1 MVDLTLLGLQLDS
14 VILSIF
20 SDLDGFMMI
29 QYNWRNKQQQK
40 NKVIWV
46 DKKIDKSVAKTT
58 ASLTQLRAL
67 ALLQNSWVHLWD

>member
-40 NKVIWV
+40 NKVFWV